1 MYRSSNIPYDVQ
13 CGEPNCYC
21 QNTCPGCMSTGE
33 KCTCEEMKQ
42 NLHKVK
48 TISKDL
54 RNLGLLVSKTVY
66 QGNAFITVH
75 LCIGSGSSRFSLDE
89 PFVLYHKRPLDG
101 KEKQVFAEFASSD
114 ISEYLSDVIEI
125 LMNPQS
131 CFEFNASITE
141 LAKSKCQ
148 GEFISLLPK
157 EFQTKKS
164 RKCSPSECLKVPND
178 HYVLLHFSEKETKRN
193 SATVTTY
200 IVAAR
205 YAEDHA
211 LSETPFYMIIM
222 YYNTEFNLLAADGF
236 YFETSTYEV
245 KGYLDPTVPLYH
257 HLVTISEAQDILSS
271 TLSQMMKEN
280 GVYSLSTLLHR
291 ANQIKYVCVMLFLN
305 VLQPARLWNLFMGL
319 INYEIYNTITTYII
333 ELFTTHGLVCS
344 PQDNSDMLKSHN
356 LNIIIISKF
365 SARFAR

>member
-1 MYRSSNIPYDVQ
+1 
-13 CGEPNCYC
+13 
-21 QNTCPGCMSTGE
+21 MSMGE

-42 NLHKVK
+42 NLHNVK

-101 KEKQVFAEFASSD
+101 KKKQVFAEFASND

-131 CFEFNASITE
+131 CFEFNASIITE

-148 GEFISLLPK
+148 GEFISLLPE
-157 EFQTKKS
+157 EFQTKKP
-164 RKCSPSECLKVPND
+164 RKCSPSKCLKVPND
-178 HYVLLHFSEKETKRN
+178 HHVLLHFSEKGIRRN
-193 SATVTTY
+193 SATVTTCNTVTTY

-222 YYNTEFNLLAADGF
+222 HYNTEFNLLAADGF
-236 YFETSTYEV
+236 YFEASTYQV
-245 KGYLDPTVPLYH
+245 KGYLDPTVSFYH

-271 TLSQMMKEN
+271 TLPQKMKEN

-291 ANQIKYVCVMLFLN
+291 ANQIRYICVMLFSRA
-305 VLQPARLWNLFMGL
+305 LQRARLCDL
-319 INYEIYNTITTYII
+319 
-333 ELFTTHGLVCS
+333 
-344 PQDNSDMLKSHN
+344 
-356 LNIIIISKF
+356 
-365 SARFAR
+365 